1 MILNKYEYSK
11 NFYNSKL
18 YFPCANMKELTGS
31 NTLESYNVKNLDR
44 MVLIA

>member
-1 MILNKYEYSK
+1 MILSKYEHSK

-18 YFPCANMKELTGS
+18 YFPYGNMKELTGN

-44 MVLIA
+44 LVLTA